1 MTAPSAIRG
10 PEARRHSPE
19 ETTMSRC
26 TRRTALVAGLL
37 FGALTVL
44 PSARAQDRP
53 VRLLA
58 GFPAGGTIDVVAR
71 LVADKLKDSLGQPV
85 IVDNRAGAAG
95 RIAAEVLKNSPA
107 DGSVIML
114 APIGVAVVS
123 PHAYKSNPFDTL
135 KDFAP
140 VSLAA
145 NIHLAMAVANNTPAK
160 NLKEYV
166 AWAKANKDKAFYA
179 TSGAGTLPHF
189 LGLLLAREAGVDL
202 THVPYKGAAAYQGE
216 LISGQIPAAFD
227 AMGDLSEYH
236 KAGKLRIIAT
246 SGSKRSGAMPEIPT
260 MREEGYN
267 VQGDAWFGFFAPA
280 ATPKAVIDK
289 YSAAIAKAVNS
300 PDVAARLAALN
311 MEPVGSTPDE
321 FGAIVRR
328 DWDKWGA
335 VVKASGFT
343 AD

>member
-1 MTAPSAIRG
+1 MNRIAMRLL
-10 PEARRHSPE
+10 H
-19 ETTMSRC
+19 
-26 TRRTALVAGLL
+26 LAGLL
-37 FGALTVL
+37 LLTSGL
-44 PSARAQDRP
+44 LSSASAQDRP
-53 VRLLA
+53 IRILV
-58 GFPAGGTIDVVAR
+58 GFAPGGTADVVAR

-85 IVDNRAGAAG
+85 IVDNRAGATG
-95 RIAAEVLKNSPA
+95 RIAAEALKNSPP
-107 DGSVIML
+107 DGTVLLL
-114 APIGVAVVS
+114 APIGTVVVA
-123 PHAYKSNPFDTL
+123 PQAYKTNPFDTL

-145 NIHLAMAVANNTPAK
+145 NLHLAIAVANTTPAK

-189 LGLLLAREAGVDL
+189 LGLLLARDAGIEL

-236 KAGKLRIIAT
+236 KAGKLRILAT
-246 SGSKRSGAMPEIPT
+246 AGSKRSGAMPEIPT
-260 MREEGYN
+260 MREEGFN
-267 VQGDAWFGFFAPA
+267 VQGDAWFGVFAPA
-280 ATPKAVIDK
+280 ATPKPILDK
-289 YSAAIAKAVNS
+289 YAAAINKAVNA
-300 PDVAARLAALN
+300 PDVSAKLANLN
-311 MEPVGSTPDE
+311 MEPVGSTPEE
-321 FGAIVRR
+321 FALIVRR